1 MQKSRKDKP
10 KYRPRPS
17 KTDRQINADL
27 EEERRKERPPR
38 VIDQEKARERT
49 LQRAVKLL
57 AAKPR
62 SIQELRERL
71 LEKQWADET
80 AVDYAL
86 LKLREYGYL
95 DDERFAF
102 GFASYRVRQ
111 KPVGRQRLARDL
123 QTKKVSKET
132 ADAALELVYQETPEE
147 ELIARAIEKR
157 VRLRGRPTTRQET
170 KSLYDHLLR
179 LGFSYDLIIRKVREA
194 SAAGDEDAADEG
206 DA

>member
-1 MQKSRKDKP
+1 MQKSR

-17 KTDRQINADL
+17 KTDRQINADV
-27 EEERRKERPPR
+27 EEEKRKARPVRP
-38 VIDQEKARERT
+38 VDAEKARART

-62 SIQELRERL
+62 SVEELRERL
-71 LEKQWADET
+71 LEKEWTDEAT
-80 AVDYAL
+80 ADYAL
-86 LKLREYGYL
+86 AKLKEYGYL

-102 GFASYRVRQ
+102 GFASYRVKQ

-123 QTKKVSKET
+123 QTKKISKET

-157 VRLRGRPTTRQET
+157 VRLRGRPTTRQAT

-194 SAAGDEDAADEG
+194 SNAPDEEE
-206 DA
+206 